1 MKGQIRGRSSFSSCL
16 VTFKE
21 VTSSSG
27 ANLTAL
33 LRRAMSVEELHETS
47 WLSSTFIDL
56 VMSQFAKQYPDC
68 DYLSMDFLLYLTN
81 SKSERHFEGL
91 TDILGRLLK
100 YDLHRPIVFLWN
112 KGNIHWTLIR
122 ATFQPFPELQFFEP
136 MGKLPSRCGH
146 LSYRYVPREVVR
158 WLDACYPLPS
168 GRSWLTASL
177 SAITN
182 QQQFTSFDCGVAC
195 LLYAE
200 KCGLGYSK
208 DEINNWTTQDDITL
222 YRKNL
227 QEFLR
232 QSVLHE

>member
-1 MKGQIRGRSSFSSCL
+1 
-16 VTFKE
+16 
-21 VTSSSG
+21 
-27 ANLTAL
+27 
-33 LRRAMSVEELHETS
+33 MSVEELDDTS

-56 VMSQFAKQYPDC
+56 VMSQFAKQYPER

-81 SKSERHFEGL
+81 SKKQSQFNGL
-91 TDILGRLLK
+91 TDILGRVLQYNLQ
-100 YDLHRPIVFLWN
+100 RPIIFLWN

-122 ATFQPFPELQFFEP
+122 ATFQPLPELQFFDP

-158 WLDACYPLPS
+158 WLDSCCPLPT
-168 GRSWLTASL
+168 GKSWLTVSS

-200 KCGLGYSK
+200 KCGLGDSK
-208 DEINNWTTQDDITL
+208 DEINNFTTQDDITL

-232 QSVLHE
+232 QSAVLHE